1 MMNKKTDR
9 DAVEIK
15 GLLKKMLR
23 ENKLQPGLDLIQIK
37 NVWKKSMG
45 AGVNT
50 YTKEISF
57 NKGVL
62 SVTLVSSTLREE
74 LSYGKEKIVIMLNE
88 QLEKPIIQSIRLK

>member
-1 MMNKKTDR
+1 MNKKTNQGGL
-9 DAVEIK
+9 EIK

-37 NVWKKSMG
+37 NVWKNSMG
-45 AGVNT
+45 PGVNT

-74 LSYGKEKIVIMLNE
+74 LSYGKEKIVAMLNE
-88 QLEKPIIQSIRLK
+88 QLDKPIIKSIRLK